1 MHSPFKLP
9 RVYALTDVQLSGIS
23 HAGQVQLLALGGVS
37 FVQLREK
44 HMPDMEFYEEAKRA
58 LEVAQR
64 NDVKLVINDRAVVA
78 LAIRAPGIHL
88 GQDDH
93 PPQSMR
99 IMLGESAVIGY
110 STHNVDQAVAAV
122 KLPIDYLAIGPIF
135 PTTSKTDTSPVLGLD
150 GLRAVRRA
158 IGDFPLVA
166 IGGITHTNARSVI
179 EAGADSVAVIS
190 ALLSEPRRIIENTRN
205 LVQAVSTL

>member
-1 MHSPFKLP
+1 MQNRFRLP
-9 RVYALTDVQLSGIS
+9 RVYALTDVRLSGIS
-23 HAGQVQLLALGGVS
+23 HAGQVQLLAQGGVS

-44 HMPDMEFYEEAKRA
+44 HLPDMEFYEEAKRA
-58 LEVAQR
+58 LAVAQR
-64 NDVKLVINDRAVVA
+64 NDVRLIINDRAEVA
-78 LAIRAPGIHL
+78 LAIGAPGIHL

-93 PPQSMR
+93 PPQTMR

-135 PTTSKTDTSPVLGLD
+135 STTTKTDTSPILGLD

-158 IGDFPLVA
+158 IGKFPLVA
-166 IGGITHTNARSVI
+166 IGGITHANARSVI

-190 ALLSEPRRIIENTRN
+190 ALLSDPRHIIENTRS
-205 LVQAVSTL
+205 LIHSLPSW